1 MTDLKTNERR
11 PDILE
16 VISDLSNDEVF
27 TPPAVANAMLDLLPA
42 EVWTDPTLRWLDPGA
57 KTGVFPREIT
67 RRLLDGLAKEI
78 PDEDER
84 LRHILTNMVFGIAI
98 TELTAQISRRSVYC
112 SKDASSQ
119 HSVVKMSTG
128 AGNIWFN
135 RVEHSYTNGR
145 CRECGASEEQMEK
158 VNRDNHAYAF
168 IHKTGREAVEGD
180 MSMKFDVIVGNPP
193 YQMTG
198 GGGGTN
204 DTPLYHY
211 FVQQAKALN
220 PSHIVMVTPSRWLA
234 GGRGLGPFRAE
245 MLADKQLRTLVDF
258 PNSNEIFPGR
268 DIKSGVAYFHWQAGT
283 KGECDVTVIR
293 EDDRETQKRSLDEF
307 DVFVRDEKA
316 VTILRKVLAYKEE
329 SVIDIM
335 SGDTPFG
342 LATNFD
348 GYHLKESEGDVKLHA
363 IRKQRLE
370 AWMPRDLVPRGHN
383 LIGGWK
389 VLVPKAGSDGGQ
401 KIPDVV
407 LGRPLVAGPNSCCT
421 QSYLVAG
428 PFSTKKAAT
437 SFDSYTRTRFFR
449 FLVSLRKITQDALRS
464 TYTWVPQ
471 QSWDKTWTDAEL
483 YKKYDITAGEQ
494 AYIESMVKEMPA

>member
-1 MTDLKTNERR
+1 MTDPTTAARQ

-27 TPPAVANAMLDLLPA
+27 TPPAVANAMLDLLPS
-42 EVWTDPTLRWLDPGA
+42 EVWADPTLRWLDPGA
-57 KTGVFPREIT
+57 KTGVFLREVT
-67 RRLLDGLAKEI
+67 KRLMTGLASEF

-84 LRHILTNMVFGIAI
+84 LRHILTKQVFGIAI
-98 TELTAQISRRSVYC
+98 TELTSQISRRSVYC
-112 SKDASSQ
+112 SKDASSE
-119 HSVVKMSTG
+119 HSVVTMPST
-128 AGNIWFN
+128 AGNIWFD
-135 RVEHSYTNGR
+135 RVEHSYVKGR
-145 CRECGASEEQMEK
+145 CGECGASEEQMEK
-158 VNRDNHAYAF
+158 TNRDNHAYAF
-168 IHKTGREAVEGD
+168 IHTTGRETVERD

-220 PSHIVMVTPSRWLA
+220 PSHIVMVTPSRWIA
-234 GGRGLGPFRAE
+234 GGRGLGQFRAE
-245 MLADKQLRTLVDF
+245 MLADQQLRTLIDF
-258 PNSNEIFPGR
+258 PNANDVFPGAA
-268 DIKSGVAYFHWQAGT
+268 DFEGGATYFHWEAGT

-293 EDDRETQKRSLDEF
+293 DGNSETQARNLDEF
-307 DVFVRDEKA
+307 DVFVRDQKA
-316 VTILRKVLAYKEE
+316 VTILRKVRDHGEPSL
-329 SVIDIM
+329 IDIV

-348 GYHLKESEGDVKLHA
+348 GYHLKESEGDVKLHV

-370 AWMPRDLVPRGHN
+370 VWMARDLVPRGLG
-383 LIGGWK
+383 LIDCWK
-389 VLVPKAGSDGGQ
+389 VLIPKAYGERGAT
-401 KIPDVV
+401 PAFV
-407 LGRPLVAGPNSCCT
+407 LGPTLLAEPNSCCT

-428 PFSTKKAAT
+428 PFDTKKAAT
-437 SFDSYTRTRFFR
+437 SFDSYLHTRFFR

-471 QSWDKTWTDAEL
+471 QTWDKKWTDAEL
-483 YKKYDITAGEQ
+483 YKKYDITKEEQ

>member
-1 MTDLKTNERR
+1 MTDATTAARQ

-42 EVWTDPTLRWLDPGA
+42 EVWADPTLRWLDPGA
-57 KTGVFPREIT
+57 KTGVFLREVT
-67 RRLLDGLAKEI
+67 KRLMTGLASEF

-84 LRHILTNMVFGIAI
+84 LRHILIKQVFGIAI
-98 TELTAQISRRSVYC
+98 TELTSQISRRSVYC
-112 SKDASSQ
+112 SKDASSE
-119 HSVVKMSTG
+119 HSVVEMPTG
-128 AGNIWFN
+128 AGNIWFD

-145 CRECGASEEQMEK
+145 CRECGASAEQMEET
-158 VNRDNHAYAF
+158 NRDNHAYAF
-168 IHKTGREAVEGD
+168 IHKTGREAVERD
-180 MSMKFDVIVGNPP
+180 TPMKFDVIVGNPP

-211 FVQQAKALN
+211 FVQQAKLLN
-220 PSHIVMVTPSRWLA
+220 PSHIVMVTPSRWIA
-234 GGRGLGPFRAE
+234 GGRGLGQFRAE
-245 MLADKQLRTLVDF
+245 MLADKQVRSLVDY

-268 DIKSGVAYFHWQAGT
+268 DIKSGVAYFHWEAGT
-283 KGECDVTVIR
+283 EGECDVTVIR
-293 EDDRETQKRSLDEF
+293 DGNPEKQKRNLDEF

-316 VTILRKVLAYKEE
+316 VAILRKVLAYKEK

-348 GYHLKESEGDVKLHA
+348 GYHLKESDADVKLHA
-363 IRKQRLE
+363 INKQRVE
-370 AWMPRDLVPRGHN
+370 GWMPRDLVPRGHD
-383 LIGGWK
+383 LIGSWK
-389 VLVPKAGSDGGQ
+389 VLAPKAYGAGEAVPHQ
-401 KIPDVV
+401 I
-407 LGRPLVAGPNSCCT
+407 LGETIVAAPESCCT

-428 PFSTKKAAT
+428 PFDTKKAAT
-437 SFDSYTRTRFFR
+437 AFDSYLHTRFFR

-471 QSWDKTWTDAEL
+471 QTWDKTWTDAEL
-483 YKKYDITAGEQ
+483 YKKYGITKAEQ
-494 AYIESMVKEMPA
+494 AYIEAMVKEMPA